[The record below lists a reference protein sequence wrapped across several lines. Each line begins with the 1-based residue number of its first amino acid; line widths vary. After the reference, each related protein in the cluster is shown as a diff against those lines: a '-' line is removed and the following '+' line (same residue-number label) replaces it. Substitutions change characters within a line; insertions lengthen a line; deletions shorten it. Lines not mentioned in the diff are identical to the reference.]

1 MGEQEAFSQQ
11 IKQLSPSQGDLL
23 VISVPNILTQDQLQ
37 KIQVSLQAQAEQ
49 LGYKTLVVYDGI
61 TAQLQ
66 PSIADLLAEQ
76 QKQTALLEKIA
87 GQNLDLI
94 VALSEGDSDDAIDA
108 LVPTYLNGSPIRGG
122 A

>member
-1 MGEQEAFSQQ
+1 M
-11 IKQLSPSQGDLL
+11 
-23 VISVPNILTQDQLQ
+23 
-37 KIQVSLQAQAEQ
+37 
-49 LGYKTLVVYDGI
+49 

-108 LVPTYLNGSPIRGG
+108 LLPTYLNGSPIRGG
-122 A
+122 S